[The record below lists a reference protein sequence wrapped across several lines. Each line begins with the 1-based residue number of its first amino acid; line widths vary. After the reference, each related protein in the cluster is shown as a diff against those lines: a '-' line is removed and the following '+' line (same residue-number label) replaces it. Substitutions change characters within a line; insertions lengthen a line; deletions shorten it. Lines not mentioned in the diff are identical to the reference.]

1 MRAPSDRKRRTDAV
15 LDRLAA
21 LAPAHR
27 DALREAL
34 LARRV
39 RGHDAVAQALAALG
53 ITHLYAMPGLPTD
66 ETIGACARAGLIVTG
81 ARHQQATVMMAA
93 AHNYIA
99 GRLAAVAMVS
109 SGVAVTNATTGVQV
123 AQDNGW
129 PVLLLAGAV
138 EQAAAGMGA
147 FTELDGMRAMRPLA
161 KDCLCAGST
170 AEIGRTL
177 AAAARIACDGRP
189 GAVHVDLPE
198 DSLSGFAAPAPVD
211 IGAPPVDTLPDAAA
225 LDRAADLLLGARAPL
240 LVFGKGVRWDDAYR
254 PLRALI
260 DHLQLPFIASPM
272 GRGLLPDD
280 HPLSRSAEQGRALA
294 AADCVL
300 LVGARL
306 NWTFRYGAE
315 IRPGTPI
322 VQIDCCDAAFAEGP
336 SRALTLAGR
345 AGTLLPALLERIR
358 QHRPLPAPVPDSTGG
373 VIAAPS
379 AAATDRPTPDEVAA
393 ALAAALP
400 TDAITVLDGNVTLL
414 AAQKHIVVRQ
424 PLSRLTP
431 GTSGCMGSG
440 LPFAIAAARAGSG
453 RPVVLVTG
461 DMALGLNFFE
471 LETAVRHGI
480 KLVVILLNNDGP
492 SGERRQR
499 KAFPAGHGERLLAY
513 RQGLRYDLMAQQLG
527 VRVEQADGPATLPAA
542 LARALGGDGPA
553 LIQLQIDPLAS

>member
-81 ARHQQATVMMAA
+81 TRHQQATVMMAA

-170 AEIGRTL
+170 ADIGRTL

-198 DSLSGFAAPAPVD
+198 DSLSGFAVPAHAD
-211 IGAPPVDTLPDAAA
+211 IGAPSVDTLPDAAA

-254 PLRALI
+254 PLRALV

-336 SRALTLAGR
+336 PRALTLAGR

-358 QHRPLPAPVPDSTGG
+358 QLRPLPAPVPDSTGG

-393 ALAAALP
+393 ALARRSAHRRDHRARRQRDAAGGTETHRRP
-400 TDAITVLDGNVTLL
+400 SAAVATDAGHQRLHGQRSAVRDRRRARRQRPTGRAGHRRHGTGSQFLRARNGS
-414 AAQKHIVVRQ
+414 AARNQARRHTAEQRRSVRRTSSAQ
-424 PLSRLTP
+424 GLSSRP
-431 GTSGCMGSG
+431 RRAPSG
-440 LPFAIAAARAGSG
+440 LPPGSALRPDGAAARRARRTGRRPGDAAGGTRAGAG
-453 RPVVLVTG
+453 R
-461 DMALGLNFFE
+461 
-471 LETAVRHGI
+471 
-480 KLVVILLNNDGP
+480 
-492 SGERRQR
+492 
-499 KAFPAGHGERLLAY
+499 
-513 RQGLRYDLMAQQLG
+513 
-527 VRVEQADGPATLPAA
+527 
-542 LARALGGDGPA
+542 
-553 LIQLQIDPLAS
+553 

>member
-1 MRAPSDRKRRTDAV
+1 MRAPSDRKRRTEAV

-21 LAPAHR
+21 LAPADL

-34 LARRV
+34 QARRI

-66 ETIGACARAGLIVTG
+66 ETIGACARAGLTVTG

-109 SGVAVTNATTGVQV
+109 SGVAVTNAMTGVQV
-123 AQDNGW
+123 AQENGW

-170 AEIGRTL
+170 ADIGRTL
-177 AAAARIACDGRP
+177 TAAARIACDRRP

-198 DSLSGFAAPAPVD
+198 DSLSGFAVPAPVD
-211 IGAPPVDTLPDAAA
+211 IGAPPADTPPDTAA

-254 PLRALI
+254 PLRALV
-260 DHLQLPFIASPM
+260 DHLQLPFVASPM

-280 HPLSRSAEQGRALA
+280 HPLSRTAEQGRALA

-322 VQIDCCDAAFAEGP
+322 VQIDCCASAFAEGP
-336 SRALTLAGR
+336 PRALTLTGR
-345 AGTLLPALLERIR
+345 AGMLLPALLERIR
-358 QHRPLPAPVPDSTGG
+358 RRPEPSLTPALTHGCV
-373 VIAAPS
+373 AAPPDT
-379 AAATDRPTPDEVAA
+379 ATDRPKPDEVAD
-393 ALAAALP
+393 ALAAAMP
-400 TDAITVLDGNVTLL
+400 ADAITVLDGNVTLL
-414 AAQKHIVVRQ
+414 AAQKHIVARQ

-440 LPFAIAAARAGSG
+440 LPFAIAAARAGGG

-471 LETAVRHGI
+471 LETAVRHEL

-513 RQGLRYDLMAQQLG
+513 REGLRYDLMAQQLG
-527 VRVEQADGPATLPAA
+527 VRIEQADGPATLPAA
-542 LARALGGDGPA
+542 LARALGSTGPA
-553 LIQLQIDPLAS
+553 FIQLQVDPLAS